1 MLWHF
6 VGLLKSPC
14 IIRDCD
20 IVHFTGVLK
29 SFLGTLRIM
38 KSMGNCDLGDNL
50 GNGKAALSQPVSDRR
65 DFLKK
70 AGAAAFGFTVMPSY
84 LALGRADAAGNV
96 PPSQRINLG
105 CVGVGGRA
113 GAVIPGLTRGGHA
126 QVVGFADVDFTVRGC
141 ERNLKAF
148 PKAKKYADFRVMLD
162 ELGDDID
169 AVSVVTPDHTHFVAA
184 MDAMRR
190 GKHVYVEKPLT
201 HSFREA
207 ELLMQAEKKF
217 GVVTQMGN
225 QGHTSAGS
233 MQFQNLVKKGIVHDI
248 VKIDAWKSPGLWFMD
263 AKKRISEYPALEK
276 MADHINWDLWCGPA
290 KVMPFSKLYHPF
302 NWRAFY
308 RYGNGMLGDWG
319 AHIIDFAH
327 DWLKL
332 GLPTQI
338 KAHEMTDH
346 NKVIFPLVSKLSMHF
361 PERGEGLP
369 ACDLNWH
376 DGIGWEPEVEEKY
389 WDVSGDGTKKAPKP
403 SGAGTL
409 LHNKDGDYLVQR
421 GSHSSPS
428 RLYPRIK
435 MRDFGED
442 MKAKAPKLGH
452 EQNFIQACMKKGVTT
467 SPFSVS
473 GELTQVL
480 LLGVVCQYLNENLE
494 FDPKTKQF
502 KGNAHEAANAIL
514 AGPPPRKGWEDFY
527 KAI

>member
-1 MLWHF
+1 MKNSNSENNQS
-6 VGLLKSPC
+6 GSS
-14 IIRDCD
+14 RR
-20 IVHFTGVLK
+20 
-29 SFLGTLRIM
+29 SFI
-38 KSMGNCDLGDNL
+38 
-50 GNGKAALSQPVSDRR
+50 
-65 DFLKK
+65 KK
-70 AGAAAFGFTVMPSY
+70 TGAAAFGFSIMPSY

-105 CVGVGGRA
+105 CIGVGGRA
-113 GAVIPGLTRGGHA
+113 GSVIPGLTRGGNA
-126 QVVGFADVDFTVRGC
+126 QVAAFCDVDFNVGGC
-141 ERNLKAF
+141 ANNLKNF

-162 ELGDDID
+162 EMGDDID
-169 AVSVVTPDHTHFVAA
+169 AVSVVTPDHTHFVAT

-248 VKIDAWKSPGLWFMD
+248 VKIDAWKAPGLWFMN
-263 AKKRISEYPALEK
+263 AQKRINQFPTKEDMPDSL
-276 MADHINWDLWCGPA
+276 NWDLWAGPA
-290 KVMPFSKLYHPF
+290 KMMPFSKKYHPF

-308 RYGNGMLGDWG
+308 HYGNGMLGDWG

-327 DWLKL
+327 DWLQL
-332 GLPTQI
+332 GLPTHI
-338 KAHEMTDH
+338 KAHEMKDH

-361 PERGEGLP
+361 PERGKGLP

-376 DGIGWEPEVEEKY
+376 DGVGWEPQIDERY
-389 WDVSGDGTKKAPKP
+389 WDVMEDGKKKAPKP
-403 SGAGTL
+403 GGAGTL
-409 LHNKDGDYLVQR
+409 LHNKDGDYIVQR
-421 GSHSSPS
+421 DSHSSPS

-435 MRDFGED
+435 MKDFGED
-442 MKAKAPKLGH
+442 MKAKGPQFNH
-452 EQNFIQACMKKGVTT
+452 QESFIQACLENGVTN
-467 SPFSVS
+467 SPFRVG

-480 LLGVVCQYLNENLE
+480 LLGVICQYLNQDLE

-502 KGNAHEAANAIL
+502 KGNAHEMANAIL
-514 AGPPPRKGWEDFY
+514 AGPAPRKGWESFY